1 MSRGLVTRLHKLEA
15 RRRNEG
21 EILLLWRGLGKEATA
36 VAKAAKGAGLF
47 ASGDRVISAE
57 WLGDDPMPAPRWV
70 KVSPSGWLGLTE
82 REKEYCEATV
92 RKLVVDD
99 DRRTNPDPVLL
110 DWTDADLWHAALGV
124 SRETQH

>member
-1 MSRGLVTRLHKLEA
+1 MSRGLVSRLHKLEA

-21 EILLLWRGLGKEATA
+21 EILLLWRRPGKDVAA
-36 VAKAAKGAGLF
+36 LAKATGLF

-70 KVSPSGWLGLTE
+70 KVSPSGWLNLTE

-99 DRRTNPDPVLL
+99 GHSSHPDPALL

-124 SRETQH
+124 DRETQH

>member
-21 EILLLWRGLGKEATA
+21 EILLLWRRPGKDISP
-36 VAKAAKGAGLF
+36 VASAAKSSELF

-70 KVSPSGWLGLTE
+70 KVRPSGWLGLTE
-82 REKEYCEATV
+82 REKEYCEAAV

-99 DRRTNPDPVLL
+99 GRRSHPDPVLL
-110 DWTDADLWHAALGV
+110 DWTDADLWHGALGV
-124 SRETQH
+124 DRETQH

>member
-21 EILLLWRGLGKEATA
+21 EILLLWRRPGKDVAA
-36 VAKAAKGAGLF
+36 VAKATGLL

-70 KVSPSGWLGLTE
+70 KVSSSGWLGLTE
-82 REKEYCEATV
+82 REKEYCEAAV

-99 DRRTNPDPVLL
+99 DRRANPDPVLL

-124 SRETQH
+124 DRETQH

>member
-21 EILLLWRGLGKEATA
+21 EILLLWRRPGKDISP
-36 VAKAAKGAGLF
+36 VASKAKSARLF

-57 WLGDDPMPAPRWV
+57 WLGEDPMPVPRWV
-70 KVSPSGWLGLTE
+70 KVSPSGWLNLTE

-99 DRRTNPDPVLL
+99 DRRAHPDPGLL
-110 DWTDADLWHAALGV
+110 DWTDADLWHAALRV
-124 SRETQH
+124 DRETQH